1 MGGLTYDL
9 TTICCGNISI
19 GDIMSTILERLRL
32 RQHTARDGL
41 AELLEEAA
49 REIERLRIENSDL
62 QQRLNVE
69 RAYSSSDWP
78 NDA

>member
-1 MGGLTYDL
+1 
-9 TTICCGNISI
+9 
-19 GDIMSTILERLRL
+19 MSTILERLRS
-32 RQHTARDGL
+32 RQRTARDGI

-62 QQRLNVE
+62 QQQMNVE
-69 RAYSSSDWP
+69 RVYSSSDWP